1 MTEPAVPSRSTW
13 FPIAALAGVLGLRM
27 LGLFLLLPVL
37 ALHARAFPDA
47 TPFLAGLALGIYGLT
62 QALLQVPFGTLSDR
76 IGRRRVIVIG
86 LGIFAIGS
94 VVAATAHSVW
104 IVILGRALQ
113 GGGAISSAAT
123 AFAADLVPEQRRTR
137 AMAVLGI
144 AIGASFTL
152 AILIGPPLAGWLGVA
167 GLFWFTALLAL
178 LAIVVVMAALPAG
191 SIAADAGDTRRAA
204 LPRTLWPVFGG
215 VFLIHAL
222 ITAVFVVVPGLL
234 LDAAGLGVAD
244 HWQVYLPALLGGLI
258 VLTAPLVLW
267 SERRDA
273 SVGAQRVALL
283 SIAAGLGALAF
294 GAHQAS
300 VITLALLLFFGGFNF
315 LEASYP
321 AQIAGAVSSATRG
334 RAMGVYATLQF
345 IGAFCGGALGGL
357 LLGAGGPRVLLGV
370 AAALAFVALAGVRRL
385 PVADRGATG

>member
-1 MTEPAVPSRSTW
+1 MTEPAFPSRSAW

-86 LGIFAIGS
+86 LGIFAVGS

-104 IVILGRALQ
+104 VVILGRALQ

-123 AFAADLVPEQRRTR
+123 AFAADLVPEARRTR

-167 GLFWFTALLAL
+167 GLFWSTAGLAG
-178 LAIVVVMAALPAG
+178 LAIIVVLVALPAG
-191 SIAADAGDTRRAA
+191 QAAARGAGSDASGIEAGVAA
-204 LPRTLWPVFGG
+204 LPRSLWPVLGG

-234 LDAAGLGVAD
+234 VDAAGLAVGD
-244 HWQVYLPALLGGLI
+244 HWRVYLSALIGGLV

-267 SERRDA
+267 RER
-273 SVGAQRVALL
+273 G
-283 SIAAGLGALAF
+283 AAGGAAQQVAFVAIAVGLGLLCAGDHRA
-294 GAHQAS
+294 ATM
-300 VITLALLLFFGGFNF
+300 TLALLLFFGGFNF
-315 LEASYP
+315 LEADFP
-321 AQIAGAVSSATRG
+321 ATIAGAVASASRG

-345 IGAFCGGALGGL
+345 IGAFCGGALGGA
-357 LLGAGGPRVLLGV
+357 LLGAVGPRALLGV
-370 AAALAFVALAGVRRL
+370 AATLAAGACFGLRRQ
-385 PVADRGATG
+385 A